1 MVVITA
7 YATIDTAVR
16 AVKLGAF
23 DYLPKPF
30 TPDQVEHL
38 LAMIERVDG
47 LEAEVADLKDR
58 LRGVQ
63 RQGELLTRA
72 KSMRAVLRLARQA
85 ADSNAGILLLGESG
99 TGKGLLA
106 GLIHD
111 WSPRHQG
118 PLIRVDGAVLQ
129 ENLLESE
136 LFGHAKGA
144 FTGAVT
150 DQPGKLEAA
159 DGGTVFL
166 DEVSELPPAVQA
178 KFLHFLQSKEFT
190 RLGESKVR
198 KVDARIIAAT
208 NRNLE
213 RAVEEG
219 VFRQDLYYRLNVVE
233 ITLPPL
239 RERVEDIEIL
249 AELYFKRFVRENR
262 RALKGISPT
271 VMALLNAYS
280 WPGNVR
286 ELVNAMQRA
295 TIVARGEYLEPG
307 DLPPH
312 IATYRPK
319 ADPAEELASLTD
331 LEREHIRK
339 VLAHTRTM
347 EEAAQVLGIDPA
359 TLWRKRKKYHLE

>member
-1 MVVITA
+1 M
-7 YATIDTAVR
+7 
-16 AVKLGAF
+16 
-23 DYLPKPF
+23 
-30 TPDQVEHL
+30 
-38 LAMIERVDG
+38 
-47 LEAEVADLKDR
+47 
-58 LRGVQ
+58 
-63 RQGELLTRA
+63 
-72 KSMRAVLRLARQA
+72 
-85 ADSNAGILLLGESG
+85 
-99 TGKGLLA
+99 
-106 GLIHD
+106 
-111 WSPRHQG
+111 
-118 PLIRVDGAVLQ
+118 
-129 ENLLESE
+129 
-136 LFGHAKGA
+136 
-144 FTGAVT
+144 
-150 DQPGKLEAA
+150 
-159 DGGTVFL
+159 
-166 DEVSELPPAVQA
+166 QA

-198 KVDARIIAAT
+198 KVDARILAAT

-312 IATYRPK
+312 IATYRPRPTRPRSW
-319 ADPAEELASLTD
+319 PASPTWSGNTSARSWPTPAPWRRPPRYWGSTPPPSGANARKP
-331 LEREHIRK
+331 LE
-339 VLAHTRTM
+339 
-347 EEAAQVLGIDPA
+347 
-359 TLWRKRKKYHLE
+359 